1 MVLVADTM
9 LCQEMAPPPVS
20 SIEKVLVPHKLV
32 PVESP
37 GSANVPVAVP

>member
-1 MVLVADTM
+1 MVLVAESM

-32 PVESP
+32 PVSSP
-37 GSANVPVAVP
+37 ASANVPVAVP